1 VNLFIAGHRSGP
13 VDVEAARRALGEL
26 LAELP
31 FLDAAA
37 IQTWT
42 APSGRVAIAT
52 VSHDSSETGNVR
64 YSSLRERRAALFAGR
79 PVRWRAD
86 GTADGQ
92 GALDPDG
99 YHEPAERWAEELDG
113 RCTVVRADDDTLE
126 IYVDPLGAYPLF
138 ETSADGVRWFGN
150 NATALALLSG
160 DESLDEDAL
169 ASLLAGG
176 WSLGGQPV
184 WRAVRRLP
192 RGVVLSVSHDG
203 ERRRE
208 LLPLERIAALP
219 GAGLNPKKAGE
230 ELTELTGALARWP
243 GRPDVVP
250 LTGGRDSRVIFAAAL
265 RAGFRFDAL
274 TGGAP
279 SDPDVQV
286 AARLAARVGMPH
298 GLLQA
303 DPHGDRQSRLTAM
316 ARLTALLSGGTATLA
331 DAAGFPLGPR
341 GGALPLWHSGQGGEI
356 ARSYYG
362 VGDANVAERL
372 YARFTARRPGR
383 IDLLSAEAAHSVA
396 ERIGGFVRELSDAG
410 APAADIPDLF
420 YLLERMACWAA
431 STHGVVEAVRDTTSP
446 LWSQR
451 MLGHL
456 LGLPARERA
465 LERFHLLLLRE
476 MAPELVD
483 EPFVDGSS
491 WPSRQ
496 SALRRRVE
504 RARTLAVKAK
514 AELGRRQAARR
525 RAARAPARGASS
537 SGSGTHP
544 HPVADPFDAVV
555 SAVREATLSQPGHVA
570 WSALDRAAVERLL
583 ARPAVA
589 LDEMSRYYVWRLA
602 SVFMSSGA

>member
-1 VNLFIAGHRSGP
+1 MNLFLAGHGPGP
-13 VDVEAARRALGEL
+13 VDVEVARRALAQL
-26 LAELP
+26 LGELP
-31 FLDAAA
+31 FFDAGAT
-37 IQTWT
+37 QTWT
-42 APSGRVAIAT
+42 APCGRVAIAT
-52 VSHDSSETGNVR
+52 VCHGDSETGHAR
-64 YSSLRERRAALFAGR
+64 YSSLQERRAALFAGR

-113 RCTVVRADDDTLE
+113 RCTVVRAEEDTLE
-126 IYVDPLGAYPLF
+126 IYVDPLGAYPVF

-160 DESLDEDAL
+160 EDSLDEDAL

-184 WRAVRRLP
+184 WRVVRRLP
-192 RGVVLSVSHDG
+192 RGVVLSVSHAG

-219 GAGLNPKKAGE
+219 GAGLDPRRAGE
-230 ELTELTGALARWP
+230 ELTELTGALAQWP

-265 RAGFRFDAL
+265 RAGFRFEAL

-286 AARLAARVGMPH
+286 AARLAARMGMSH
-298 GLLQA
+298 GLLEA
-303 DPHGDRQSRLTAM
+303 DPHGDRQSHLGAM
-316 ARLTALLSGGTATLA
+316 ARVTALLSGGTATLA

-362 VGDANVAERL
+362 VGEANVAERL

-383 IDLLSAEAAHSVA
+383 IDILSAEAAHSVA

-410 APAADIPDLF
+410 ASAADIPDLF

-431 STHGVVEAVRDTTSP
+431 PTHGVVEAVRDTTSP

-465 LERFHLLLLRE
+465 LERFHLLVLRE
-476 MAPELVD
+476 LAPELVD
-483 EPFVDGSS
+483 EPFADGSS
-491 WPSRQ
+491 WPDRQ
-496 SALRRRVE
+496 SALRRRMQ
-504 RARTLAVKAK
+504 RARTLTVKVK
-514 AELGRRQAARR
+514 GELDRRRAARR
-525 RAARAPARGASS
+525 RAPRAPARGADS
-537 SGSGTHP
+537 SGTH

-583 ARPAVA
+583 ARPAGA

-602 SVFMSSGA
+602 SVFMSAGA